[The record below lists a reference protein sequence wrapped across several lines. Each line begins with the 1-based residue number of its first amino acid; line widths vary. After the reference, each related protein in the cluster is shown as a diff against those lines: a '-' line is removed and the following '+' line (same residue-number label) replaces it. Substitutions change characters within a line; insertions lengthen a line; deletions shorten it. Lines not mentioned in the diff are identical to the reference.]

1 MSRIIWTV
9 QVIFVLSCIGLFVFR
24 RSFRNVCLVVAATA
38 FALAMA
44 EWLAPHF
51 DRMEVFR
58 SRNSYALWASAG
70 ALGATSLLA
79 LAILGAGG
87 SATSKPIPRW
97 WPFVL
102 GFGLAL
108 GLSLNQSAWVP
119 ERWTS
124 PLNRLFGGLVI
135 GLLVLSVIV
144 SVARPQ
150 LSLTICLVY
159 VSTILRFALM
169 GSFSDSSFI
178 SHLPIAPLLIAI
190 ATALLGWQAAKR
202 ALRT

>member
-1 MSRIIWTV
+1 M
-9 QVIFVLSCIGLFVFR
+9 IFVLSCIGLFVFR